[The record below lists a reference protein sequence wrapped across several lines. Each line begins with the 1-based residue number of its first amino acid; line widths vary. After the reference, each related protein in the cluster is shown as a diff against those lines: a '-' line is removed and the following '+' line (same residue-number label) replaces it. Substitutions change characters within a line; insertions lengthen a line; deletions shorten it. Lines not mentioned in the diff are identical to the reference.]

1 MIAAGETDFVA
12 SWSNQLPPRL
22 VALASALTRL
32 LAASD
37 GVAEALTRHDRIALE
52 KSNDLSTSL
61 LNEVGQ
67 LADDLTDDERS
78 WVDQSPIPA
87 LRDRLAVASRR
98 NATLIE
104 QAWAVDAA
112 LMRLILSGGR
122 VGNERSA
129 VGGYDTAPGPTYV
142 DRGA

>member
-1 MIAAGETDFVA
+1 MIAAGETELVA
-12 SWSNQLPPRL
+12 SWPQLPPRL

-32 LAASD
+32 LAACD
-37 GVAEALTRHDRIALE
+37 GVADALTRHDRVALE
-52 KSNDLSTSL
+52 KSNELSTQL
-61 LNEVGQ
+61 LAQVDD
-67 LADDLTDDERS
+67 LAGDLTDDERA
-78 WVDQSPIPA
+78 WMPESPIPA
-87 LRDRLAVASRR
+87 LRDRLAVVSRR

-122 VGNERSA
+122 VGIERSA
-129 VGGYDTAPGPTYV
+129 IAGYDTTPGPAYV

>member
-61 LNEVGQ
+61 HNEVGQ

-129 VGGYDTAPGPTYV
+129 VSGYEATPGPSYV

>member
-1 MIAAGETDFVA
+1 MFAAGETDFVA
-12 SWSNQLPPRL
+12 SWSQLPPRL
-22 VALASALTRL
+22 AALASALTRL

-37 GVAEALTRHDRIALE
+37 GVAEALTRHDRVALE
-52 KSNDLSTSL
+52 KSNELSTAL
-61 LNEVGQ
+61 MAEVGRIADD
-67 LADDLTDDERS
+67 LADDERA
-78 WVDQSPIPA
+78 WLPETPIPA

-122 VGNERSA
+122 LGGERST
-129 VGGYDTAPGPTYV
+129 VSGYDATPGPAYV